1 MMTTR
6 KQQTMTKQNNYY
18 FWLGP
23 DGELDVVT
31 EEQFK
36 RLQQQ
41 QQEKRKGDRPSGPRE
56 N

>member
-1 MMTTR
+1 MTTR

-36 RLQQQ
+36 RLQQ
-41 QQEKRKGDRPSGPRE
+41 ENRKGDRPSGPRE

>member
-1 MMTTR
+1 MTMKK

-23 DGELDVVT
+23 DGEIDVVT
-31 EEQFK
+31 EDQFE
-36 RLQQQ
+36 RLQ
-41 QQEKRKGDRPSGPRE
+41 KKSRRDRSSDPRE

>member
-1 MMTTR
+1 M
-6 KQQTMTKQNNYY
+6 KQNNYY

-41 QQEKRKGDRPSGPRE
+41 KNRKGDRPSGPRK